1 MHLRFVKRVACLP
14 LSINEFQINAAL
26 RTLDI
31 ELSAG
36 TKIKA
41 S

>member
-1 MHLRFVKRVACLP
+1 VKKVAYLP
-14 LSINEFQINAAL
+14 EFQINAAL